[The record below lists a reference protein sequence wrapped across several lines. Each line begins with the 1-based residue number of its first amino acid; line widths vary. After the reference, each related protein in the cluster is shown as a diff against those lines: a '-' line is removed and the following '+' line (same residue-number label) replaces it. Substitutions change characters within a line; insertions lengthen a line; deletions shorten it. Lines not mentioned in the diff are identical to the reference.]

1 MAQKRRVQ
9 YTQESIDQQLSQIH
23 LLDASS
29 TTENLEQLGPVIKQI
44 HAQKQQEAFL
54 RTLKSLIDAKDAE
67 IERICGD
74 NYQDFVSS
82 VATLVTVRSYTR
94 NLHDKIT
101 SLDGA
106 VSQVGQSMVTKKK
119 ALMQSKKTAA
129 HLDEAIDTLQ
139 SCLRILDLVNRVG
152 EMIKEGKYW
161 SALRTLD
168 DIQSMPPTSLSQT
181 PFFAHLLSSLP
192 SLRAQ
197 VKDAVTASMK
207 SWLLEIRN
215 VSGKLGQLAMEAMDT
230 RARRWKQ
237 RCERDPLL
245 RMSRPGSAVEMVT
258 NEKIEYDVLETAQV
272 DFKPLYQC
280 IHVYTA
286 LDSLEELQ
294 RSYQADR
301 KSQSTLIF
309 STTIPLSTL
318 PAVTEQIA
326 GFFIVESQVLHSTR
340 GFRSERDIDELWDG
354 VITRLGEAVKT
365 SLDSQTDPEVF
376 LKTKETILAFVTTL
390 ENYSFAPQKLQKLIL
405 VLFEKYVT
413 FLERK
418 FSKTF
423 ETIVDEDDLTSIQVS
438 TRADRDTLLA
448 TCWLR
453 TQEKADFAN
462 QPLPFCPPF
471 SQTFTLC
478 CSEIRVFAQKFYQF
492 LEGVS
497 QHHRDV
503 DDMLSKTLDRLL
515 TTSISERIAA
525 RVATSNNFSQIC
537 QVITNSQYFQTACD
551 ELEHGLPG
559 LRPTQRGG
567 TITLTAKK
575 SFDSAGAKALDRIN
589 TVISSKL
596 NDFFELAEYEWTP
609 NSREGQPSMYLY
621 ELVQW
626 LTTVVDGLEVKDE
639 YKDDAYGGAVRYVAE
654 CLLDFLVGRNIPM
667 INENA
672 LSNIMVDI
680 DFIESELRRN
690 GRAHIVSAFDEIRTM
705 VGIALQDTVQEYL
718 KPGVRHA
725 SYASVKPK
733 RLSTLL
739 DKLAKAASQSRDPA
753 ERERGERRRKEA
765 EAVGRV
771 FPGESR

>member
-1 MAQKRRVQ
+1 MAPKAR
-9 YTQESIDQQLSQIH
+9 YTQDSIDQQLSQIH
-23 LLDASS
+23 LLDSSS
-29 TTENLEQLGPVIKQI
+29 TTENLEQLGPIIKQI

-54 RTLKSLIDAKDAE
+54 RTLRSLIEAKDAE

-82 VATLVTVRSYTR
+82 VSTLLTVRSYTR
-94 NLHDKIT
+94 NLHEKIT
-101 SLDGA
+101 GLDGA
-106 VSQVGQSMVTKKK
+106 VNQVGQSMVSKKK
-119 ALMQSKKTAA
+119 TMLQCKKTAA
-129 HLDEAIDTLQ
+129 NLDEAIDTLQ

-152 EMIKEGKYW
+152 EMIKEEKYW

-168 DIQSMPPTSLSQT
+168 DIQTMPPTSLSQT
-181 PFFAHLLSSLP
+181 PFFTHLLSSLP

-215 VSGKLGQLAMEAMDT
+215 VSGRLGQLAMEAMDL
-230 RARRWKQ
+230 RSRRWRQ

-258 NEKIEYDVLETAQV
+258 NEKIETDVLETAKV

-280 IHVYTA
+280 IHIYTT

-294 RSYQADR
+294 RNYQADR

-326 GFFIVESQVLHSTR
+326 GFFIVESHVLHTTR

-354 VITRLGEAVKT
+354 VISRLGEAVKT
-365 SLDSQTDPEVF
+365 SLDSETDPEVF
-376 LKTKETILAFVTTL
+376 LKTKEIILAFITTL
-390 ENYSFAPQKLQKLIL
+390 ENYSFAPQKLHKLIL

-418 FSKTF
+418 FSKIF
-423 ETIVDEDDLTSIQVS
+423 DNIVNEDDLTSVEIG
-438 TRADRDTLLA
+438 TRADLETLLSR
-448 TCWLR
+448 CWLP
-453 TQEKADFAN
+453 QLQKDEFAKSS
-462 QPLPFCPPF
+462 LPFYPPF

-478 CSEIRVFAQKFYQF
+478 SNEIRVFAQKFYQF

-503 DDMLSKTLDRLL
+503 DELLGKTLDKLL
-515 TTSISERIAA
+515 TTSIADKIAA

-537 QVITNSQYFQTACD
+537 QVITNSEYFQVMCA
-551 ELEHGLPG
+551 ELENGLPS

-567 TITLTAKK
+567 MISLAAAK
-575 SFDSAGAKALDRIN
+575 SFEDAGAKALARIN
-589 TVISSKL
+589 TVIASKL

-609 NSREGQPSMYLY
+609 SGREDQPSMYLY
-621 ELVQW
+621 ELIQW
-626 LTTVVDGLEVKDE
+626 LTTVVDGLQVKE
-639 YKDDAYGGAVRYVAE
+639 EHKDDAYGGAVRYVAE

-667 INENA
+667 LNENA
-672 LSNIMVDI
+672 LSNIMVDV

-690 GRAHIVSAFDEIRTM
+690 GRAHIVSAFEELRAMIS
-705 VGIALQDTVQEYL
+705 IPLQDTVQEYL
-718 KPGVRHA
+718 KPNVRHA

-733 RLSTLL
+733 RLATVLE
-739 DKLAKAASQSRDPA
+739 KLSRASGQSRDAA

-765 EAVGRV
+765 DAVGRL
-771 FPGESR
+771 FPGENR